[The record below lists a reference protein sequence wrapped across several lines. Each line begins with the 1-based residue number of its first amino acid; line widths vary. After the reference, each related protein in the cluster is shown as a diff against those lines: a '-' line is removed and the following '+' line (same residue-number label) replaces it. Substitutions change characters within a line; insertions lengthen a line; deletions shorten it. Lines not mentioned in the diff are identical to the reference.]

1 MTNRRRSTPSG
12 GSRRPQVAGLRKPS
26 PRPRPT
32 PEPRQDQADTETSA
46 AATATGATAESET
59 AAGTDAAAAQPASP
73 RPRPRS
79 KTRDGGTRKPETPDE
94 TVSQASAL
102 PEGRAAATK
111 QPRPAPSWSMTSVVG
126 SLALVLAL
134 TAAFFAYKYLSIDA
148 GDENKAMVDVVATQ
162 ELKQQVGDGIEA
174 MFSYDYNNVEQHEKA
189 VKDVLATDEMRSQYE
204 QLMGD
209 VKAKAPK
216 QKVVLQTTV
225 RNIAVISMTD
235 DSAQVLAFI
244 DQTSVREDTGQT
256 AATGDQP
263 TITAMKVDG
272 EWKISHID
280 AYADP
285 SNRAPVPEG
294 SGGDGGGN

>member
-32 PEPRQDQADTETSA
+32 PEPRQDQTDTEASTA
-46 AATATGATAESET
+46 AGAATGAAGTESGSET
-59 AAGTDAAAAQPASP
+59 VAAPPASP

-79 KTRDGGTRKPETPDE
+79 KTRDEGARKPETPDE
-94 TVSQASAL
+94 TVSHASAL
-102 PEGRAAATK
+102 PEGRSTTK
-111 QPRPAPSWSMTSVVG
+111 QPRREPSWAMTSVVG
-126 SLALVLAL
+126 ALALVLAL
-134 TAAFFAYKYLSIDA
+134 TAAFFAFKYFSVDA
-148 GDENKAMVDVVATQ
+148 GDENKAMVDVVATEQ
-162 ELKQQVGDGIEA
+162 LKQQVGDGVEA

-209 VKAKAPK
+209 VKDKAPQ
-216 QKVVLQTTV
+216 QKVVLQTAV
-225 RNIAVISMTD
+225 RNIAVIEMTD
-235 DSAQVLAFI
+235 DTARVLAFI
-244 DQTSVREDTGQT
+244 DQTSIREDTGQS

-263 TITAMKVDG
+263 TITVVKVDG

-285 SNRAPVPEG
+285 SNRAPVPGG
-294 SGGDGGGN
+294 SSGNGGNGGN